1 MRTNK
6 KRGHAPPSSFDN
18 VNLSGNAKFLK
29 VPYQAS
35 EIFRFLLLRIR
46 TRRIEPSVDVG
57 VIMIGS
63 LDQPVDYI
71 HQTIKIH
78 LLDTILFGSGIIQKS
93 DFEKILT
100 LYLERP
106 NNQNQ
111 SEISKYKPLIVNTF

>member
-1 MRTNK
+1 
-6 KRGHAPPSSFDN
+6 
-18 VNLSGNAKFLK
+18 
-29 VPYQAS
+29 
-35 EIFRFLLLRIR
+35 
-46 TRRIEPSVDVG
+46 
-57 VIMIGS
+57 MIGS